1 MRNQPI
7 VPSHQAFSWLAFFWV
22 KVSLVAGI
30 YLLLQFSILLETEVG
45 WQKFWVLQP
54 LEQFKYW
61 DAIHYA
67 ELAVNPACSAFY
79 PLWSTLIG
87 MLTSPSNVAEALKIM
102 IPGSEL
108 IFLGSLP
115 LALFTFERII
125 KHKTSALL
133 TFVLYALG
141 PNAVFYS
148 IGYTES
154 LSGCLIL
161 LFLLSLHTAEQQSS
175 RKGVVLGLY
184 GVIFGLS
191 ILLNWVRP
199 ALLQSWFAL
208 AFTLSTLLVIQRL
221 SSSSLVTSSGRFS
234 LPPRAIALASLIGI
248 GSIIGYS
255 LYGLFCFNTVGN
267 FLGPFQAQVEWGRV
281 LAFRPWLLLFP
292 RSLLMD
298 IHALYLP
305 ALLFVAL
312 LWVLYAV
319 YRQQPHLT
327 LRLPRPPWLYIFLV
341 HPVLFSGMMAIVGR
355 FAKRWTTAVVIKS
368 PEGVLRGVGSFTVLY
383 AIAFSGVHS
392 IINFFV
398 NSGYLYS
405 TARHYFGSPHA
416 FVGIGAMLAAIA
428 APQLNRLSWG
438 IAAVGL
444 LWLGEQWFHYG
455 SGRWLG

>member
-1 MRNQPI
+1 MKNQLV
-7 VPSHQAFSWLAFFWV
+7 VPSNRASSWLSFFWV
-22 KVSLVAGI
+22 KVALVAGI
-30 YLLLQFSILLETEVG
+30 YLLLQFSILLGTEVG

-54 LEQFKYW
+54 LENFKYW

-67 ELAVNPACSAFY
+67 ELTVNPACSPFH
-79 PLWSTLIG
+79 PLWPTLIG
-87 MLTSPSNVAEALKIM
+87 VLAAPANVAEALRVM

-125 KHKTSALL
+125 RHKTSALL
-133 TFVLYALG
+133 AFVLYALG
-141 PNAVFYS
+141 PNAIFYS

-154 LSGCLIL
+154 LSCCLIL

-175 RKGVVLGLY
+175 RKGIVLGLY

-191 ILLNWVRP
+191 ILLNLVRP

-208 AFTLSTLLVIQRL
+208 VFTLSTLLVIRRL
-221 SSSSLVTSSGRFS
+221 SPSSLPRFS
-234 LPPRAIALASLIGI
+234 LPPRAITLASLIGI
-248 GSIIGYS
+248 GSSIGYS
-255 LYGLFCFNTVGN
+255 LYGLFCFNTMGN
-267 FLGPFQAQVEWGRV
+267 FLGPFQAQVEWGRR
-281 LAFRPWLLLFP
+281 LAFRPWLLLLP

-298 IHALYLP
+298 LHGLYMAALMF
-305 ALLFVAL
+305 AAL
-312 LWVLYAV
+312 LWLLYAL
-319 YRQQPHLT
+319 YRKQQQMT
-327 LRLPRPPWLYIFLV
+327 LRLPRQPWLYIFLV
-341 HPVLFSGMMAIVGR
+341 HPLLFSGMMAILSR
-355 FAKRWTTAVVIKS
+355 FAKRWTTAIAIRP
-368 PEGVLRGVGSFTVLY
+368 PEAVLTGVGSFTVLY

-405 TARHYFGSPHA
+405 TARHYFGSPYA